1 MRGASEPPPLLF
13 LGRDEVVDL
22 LPIPEAIEAMAAAFA
37 ALAAGRAVQP
47 LRSALWLPDR
57 RGLLGTMPAH
67 LEITGAGDG
76 GAPAYLSGAKV
87 VSVFPGNHAAGLDSH
102 QGLVLLFESEHG
114 RPLAVADAA
123 TITALRTAA
132 VSALATRLLAR
143 PGLGETEL
151 ALLGSGVQ
159 AETHLEAI
167 RAVRPL
173 ARARVW
179 SRSPERARR
188 FAVRLSERHGLPVEA
203 MPTAEAAVAGAG
215 IVCTVTAAREPVLR
229 GDWLAPGTHVNAVG
243 SCAPTARELDARAIA
258 RARLFVDSRESALAE
273 AGDLLLAIAE
283 GAVAADHIAG
293 ELGDLVAGRVAGRT
307 AGQTGDG
314 EITLFESLGLGIEDV
329 AATHHVYRKAL
340 AAGRGRRL
348 DLSAASA

>member
-22 LPIPEAIEAMAAAFA
+22 LPMPEAIEAMAAAFA

-67 LEITGAGDG
+67 LEVSDAGEG

-102 QGLVLLFESEHG
+102 QGLVLLFESGNG
-114 RPLAVADAA
+114 RPVAVADAA
-123 TITALRTAA
+123 AVTAVRTAA

-143 PGLGETEL
+143 PGETEL

-179 SRSPERARR
+179 SRDPENARR
-188 FAVRLSERHGLPVEA
+188 FAARMTERHGLPVEPA
-203 MPTAEAAVAGAG
+203 ATAEAAVAGAG
-215 IVCTVTAAREPVLR
+215 IVCTLTAAREPVLA
-229 GDWLAPGTHVNAVG
+229 GDWLAPGAHVNAVG
-243 SCAPTARELDARAIA
+243 SCAPTAREVDARAVA

-283 GAVAADHIAG
+283 GAVTADHIAG
-293 ELGDLVAGRVAGRT
+293 DLGDLVAGRVVGR
-307 AGQTGDG
+307 TGDG

>member
-1 MRGASEPPPLLF
+1 
-13 LGRDEVVDL
+13 
-22 LPIPEAIEAMAAAFA
+22 
-37 ALAAGRAVQP
+37 
-47 LRSALWLPDR
+47 
-57 RGLLGTMPAH
+57 MPAH
-67 LEITGAGDG
+67 LEIDRAGDG

-102 QGLVLLFESEHG
+102 QGFVLLFETGHG

-123 TITALRTAA
+123 AITAVRTAA

-143 PGLGETEL
+143 PGEAEL

-159 AETHLEAI
+159 AETHLEALS
-167 RAVRPL
+167 AVRPI

-179 SRSPERARR
+179 SRDPERARR
-188 FAVRLSERHGLPVEA
+188 FAGAMSERHGLPVEPA
-203 MPTAEAAVAGAG
+203 ATAEAAVAGAG

-229 GDWLAPGTHVNAVG
+229 GDWLAPGAHVNAVG
-243 SCAPTARELDARAIA
+243 SCSPAAREIDSRAVA

-273 AGDLLLAIAE
+273 AGDLLSAIAE

-293 ELGDLVAGRVAGRT
+293 ELGDLVAGRAAGRT
-307 AGQTGDG
+307 GED

-329 AATHHVYRKAL
+329 AATHHVYRKAV
-340 AAGRGRRL
+340 AQGRGMPLPR
-348 DLSAASA
+348 